1 MNKENK
7 REAMERRAQ
16 ERQKLEKKNR
26 VYRSLQNW
34 GPVVLIVAVVVGLL
48 IAIITSGT
56 GSDGIAAGDDSEM
69 DFAFVDEDG
78 NELEITDWTEI
89 GEEEVEDLGELDTTG
104 GAVVAD
110 GDVVNI
116 DYEGRHNGE
125 LFEGGTADGEDVT
138 IGAGEYIEG
147 FEEGIVGHAVGETFD
162 MPVTFPEG
170 YGDELAG
177 EEVVF
182 TVTVNGIYKK

>member
-7 REAMERRAQ
+7 RQAMERRAQ
-16 ERQKLEKKNR
+16 ERQMQAKKDR
-26 VYRSLQNW
+26 IYRIFQNW

-56 GSDGIAAGDDSEM
+56 GSDGNAAGGDSES
-69 DFAFVDEDG
+69 DFTFVDEDG

-138 IGAGEYIEG
+138 IGAGEYIDG

-170 YGDELAG
+170 YGDELGG

-182 TVTVNGIYKK
+182 TVTVNGIYK

>member
-7 REAMERRAQ
+7 RQAMERRAQ
-16 ERQKLEKKNR
+16 ERQKQAKKKR
-26 VYRSLQNW
+26 VYSILQNW
-34 GPVVLIVAVVVGLL
+34 GPVVLIVVVVVGLL

-56 GSDGIAAGDDSEM
+56 SSDDNVISGDSEF
-69 DFAFVDEDG
+69 DFAFVDQDG
-78 NELEITDWTEI
+78 NELEVTDWTEI
-89 GEEEVEDLGELDTTG
+89 DEEELTEAGELDTTA

-125 LFEGGTADGEDVT
+125 LFEGGTASGEDVT
-138 IGAGEYIEG
+138 IGAGEYIDG

-170 YGDELAG
+170 YGDELSG

-182 TVTVNGIYKK
+182 TVTINGIYK